1 MARLDHDPCCVVLSF
16 SLVVLFHPK
25 SLLLLAHDSLLAI
38 CVPAFY
44 SLDRLILCL
53 YLVLGALEKAWGLK
67 LGQRVAAIRST
78 GKYVNSEKRR
88 KTLDDMGFVWR
99 VRTVKEKDAA
109 KGLSFDQI
117 YDALVIYRDNV
128 QKNNGPLRIPN
139 NYVVPNCEPWPEN
152 VRGLPLGRK
161 LAGIR
166 SKSFL
171 AANPGAKEKLKAV
184 GFQLDGKVAANDAR
198 FQIVYDALKRYKDVY
213 GDLLVPQPFVVPD
226 SKEWPE
232 PTWGLRLGARV
243 NAIRS
248 QGTFVNNFPER
259 KNMLE
264 ELGFVWVPTSTE
276 KGNRRGRKRNEE
288 KEELEAMMAA
298 AAKVSEEAAVSDDD
312 SDAALDSLLENPF
325 QFDDSDSPE
334 GGGGETLT
342 WGLEGGSRLD
352 EAARLAEEEAQA
364 EEYKEPINLAESLA
378 AATRRAEDVGII
390 EPFS

>member
-1 MARLDHDPCCVVLSF
+1 MM
-16 SLVVLFHPK
+16 
-25 SLLLLAHDSLLAI
+25 
-38 CVPAFY
+38 
-44 SLDRLILCL
+44 LCL
-53 YLVLGALEKAWGLK
+53 YLVLDALEKAWGLK

-298 AAKVSEEAAVSDDD
+298 AAKVAEEAAVSDDD

-352 EAARLAEEEAQA
+352 EAARLAEEEAQG